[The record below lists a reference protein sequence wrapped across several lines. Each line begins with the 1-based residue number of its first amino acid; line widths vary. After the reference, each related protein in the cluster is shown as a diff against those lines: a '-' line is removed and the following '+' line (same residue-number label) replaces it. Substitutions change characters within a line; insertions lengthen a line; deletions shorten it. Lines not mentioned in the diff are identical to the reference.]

1 MKPTTIA
8 SLQKCKQDKKRF
20 ATITAYDYSFAKL
33 FADEGINV
41 MLVGDSLGMTV
52 QGHDSTLP
60 VTVADIAYH
69 TAAVRRGA
77 PNCLLLADL
86 PFMAYA
92 TPEQAFENA
101 ATVMRAGANM
111 VKIEGG
117 EWLVETVQMLTERA
131 VPVCGHLGLTPQS
144 VNIFGGYKV
153 QGRGDEAGDRLL
165 SDALA
170 LEAAGAQLL
179 VLECVPV
186 ELAKRITEALAI
198 PVIGIGAGNVTDGQI
213 LVMHDAFG
221 ITGGHIPKF
230 AKNFLAE
237 TGDIRAA
244 VRQYMAEVES
254 GVYPGEEH
262 SFPLRSDVVLIIE
275 TLPLLRQQI
284 RRLRMEGKRVALVP
298 TMGNLHDG
306 HMKLVDEAK
315 ARADVVVVS
324 IFVNPMQFDRPED
337 LARYPRTL
345 QEDCEKL
352 NKRKVDLVFAPSVKE
367 IYPNGTETHT
377 YVDVPGLSTML
388 EGASRP
394 GHFRGVSTI
403 VSKLFNLVQPDI
415 ACFGEKD
422 FQQLALIRKM
432 VADMGFDIEIVGVPI
447 MRAKDGLA
455 LSSRNGYLTA
465 EQRKI
470 APGLYKVL
478 SSIADKLQAGE
489 RDLDEIIAIAG
500 QELNEKGFRSDDIQ
514 IRDADT
520 LLEISENSKRAV
532 ILVAAWLGDARL
544 IDNKLVELA

>member
-1 MKPTTIA
+1 M
-8 SLQKCKQDKKRF
+8 
-20 ATITAYDYSFAKL
+20 
-33 FADEGINV
+33 
-41 MLVGDSLGMTV
+41 
-52 QGHDSTLP
+52 
-60 VTVADIAYH
+60 
-69 TAAVRRGA
+69 
-77 PNCLLLADL
+77 
-86 PFMAYA
+86 
-92 TPEQAFENA
+92 
-101 ATVMRAGANM
+101 
-111 VKIEGG
+111 
-117 EWLVETVQMLTERA
+117 
-131 VPVCGHLGLTPQS
+131 
-144 VNIFGGYKV
+144 
-153 QGRGDEAGDRLL
+153 
-165 SDALA
+165 
-170 LEAAGAQLL
+170 
-179 VLECVPV
+179 
-186 ELAKRITEALAI
+186 
-198 PVIGIGAGNVTDGQI
+198 
-213 LVMHDAFG
+213 
-221 ITGGHIPKF
+221 
-230 AKNFLAE
+230 
-237 TGDIRAA
+237 
-244 VRQYMAEVES
+244 
-254 GVYPGEEH
+254 
-262 SFPLRSDVVLIIE
+262 LIIE

-489 RDLDEIIAIAG
+489 RDLDEIITIAG
-500 QELNEKGFRSDDIQ
+500 QELNEKGFRADDIQ

-520 LLEISENSKRAV
+520 LLEVSETSKRAV

-544 IDNKLVELA
+544 IDNKMVELAKYLTGATADGASY

>member
-1 MKPTTIA
+1 M
-8 SLQKCKQDKKRF
+8 
-20 ATITAYDYSFAKL
+20 
-33 FADEGINV
+33 
-41 MLVGDSLGMTV
+41 
-52 QGHDSTLP
+52 
-60 VTVADIAYH
+60 
-69 TAAVRRGA
+69 
-77 PNCLLLADL
+77 
-86 PFMAYA
+86 
-92 TPEQAFENA
+92 
-101 ATVMRAGANM
+101 
-111 VKIEGG
+111 
-117 EWLVETVQMLTERA
+117 
-131 VPVCGHLGLTPQS
+131 
-144 VNIFGGYKV
+144 
-153 QGRGDEAGDRLL
+153 
-165 SDALA
+165 
-170 LEAAGAQLL
+170 
-179 VLECVPV
+179 
-186 ELAKRITEALAI
+186 
-198 PVIGIGAGNVTDGQI
+198 
-213 LVMHDAFG
+213 
-221 ITGGHIPKF
+221 
-230 AKNFLAE
+230 
-237 TGDIRAA
+237 
-244 VRQYMAEVES
+244 
-254 GVYPGEEH
+254 
-262 SFPLRSDVVLIIE
+262 LIIE

-489 RDLDEIIAIAG
+489 RDLDEIITIAG
-500 QELNEKGFRSDDIQ
+500 QELNEKGFRADDIQ

-520 LLEISENSKRAV
+520 LLEVSETSKRAV

-544 IDNKLVELA
+544 IDNKMVEVA

>member
-1 MKPTTIA
+1 M
-8 SLQKCKQDKKRF
+8 
-20 ATITAYDYSFAKL
+20 
-33 FADEGINV
+33 
-41 MLVGDSLGMTV
+41 
-52 QGHDSTLP
+52 
-60 VTVADIAYH
+60 
-69 TAAVRRGA
+69 
-77 PNCLLLADL
+77 
-86 PFMAYA
+86 
-92 TPEQAFENA
+92 
-101 ATVMRAGANM
+101 
-111 VKIEGG
+111 
-117 EWLVETVQMLTERA
+117 
-131 VPVCGHLGLTPQS
+131 
-144 VNIFGGYKV
+144 
-153 QGRGDEAGDRLL
+153 
-165 SDALA
+165 
-170 LEAAGAQLL
+170 
-179 VLECVPV
+179 
-186 ELAKRITEALAI
+186 
-198 PVIGIGAGNVTDGQI
+198 
-213 LVMHDAFG
+213 
-221 ITGGHIPKF
+221 
-230 AKNFLAE
+230 
-237 TGDIRAA
+237 
-244 VRQYMAEVES
+244 
-254 GVYPGEEH
+254 
-262 SFPLRSDVVLIIE
+262 LIIE

-377 YVDVPGLSTML
+377 YVDVPGLSPML

-455 LSSRNGYLTA
+455 QSSRNGYLTA

-489 RDLDEIIAIAG
+489 RDLDEIITIAG
-500 QELNEKGFRSDDIQ
+500 QELNEKGFRADDIQ

-520 LLEISENSKRAV
+520 LLEVSETSKRAV

-544 IDNKLVELA
+544 IDNKMVELA

>member
-1 MKPTTIA
+1 M
-8 SLQKCKQDKKRF
+8 
-20 ATITAYDYSFAKL
+20 
-33 FADEGINV
+33 
-41 MLVGDSLGMTV
+41 
-52 QGHDSTLP
+52 
-60 VTVADIAYH
+60 
-69 TAAVRRGA
+69 
-77 PNCLLLADL
+77 
-86 PFMAYA
+86 
-92 TPEQAFENA
+92 
-101 ATVMRAGANM
+101 
-111 VKIEGG
+111 
-117 EWLVETVQMLTERA
+117 
-131 VPVCGHLGLTPQS
+131 
-144 VNIFGGYKV
+144 
-153 QGRGDEAGDRLL
+153 
-165 SDALA
+165 
-170 LEAAGAQLL
+170 
-179 VLECVPV
+179 
-186 ELAKRITEALAI
+186 
-198 PVIGIGAGNVTDGQI
+198 
-213 LVMHDAFG
+213 
-221 ITGGHIPKF
+221 
-230 AKNFLAE
+230 
-237 TGDIRAA
+237 
-244 VRQYMAEVES
+244 
-254 GVYPGEEH
+254 
-262 SFPLRSDVVLIIE
+262 LIIE

-298 TMGNLHDG
+298 TMGNLHNG

-489 RDLDEIIAIAG
+489 RDLDEIITIAG
-500 QELNEKGFRSDDIQ
+500 QELNEKGFRADDIQ

-520 LLEISENSKRAV
+520 LLEVSETSKRAV

-544 IDNKLVELA
+544 IEIGRAHV

>member
-1 MKPTTIA
+1 M
-8 SLQKCKQDKKRF
+8 
-20 ATITAYDYSFAKL
+20 
-33 FADEGINV
+33 
-41 MLVGDSLGMTV
+41 
-52 QGHDSTLP
+52 
-60 VTVADIAYH
+60 
-69 TAAVRRGA
+69 
-77 PNCLLLADL
+77 
-86 PFMAYA
+86 
-92 TPEQAFENA
+92 
-101 ATVMRAGANM
+101 
-111 VKIEGG
+111 
-117 EWLVETVQMLTERA
+117 
-131 VPVCGHLGLTPQS
+131 
-144 VNIFGGYKV
+144 
-153 QGRGDEAGDRLL
+153 
-165 SDALA
+165 
-170 LEAAGAQLL
+170 
-179 VLECVPV
+179 
-186 ELAKRITEALAI
+186 
-198 PVIGIGAGNVTDGQI
+198 
-213 LVMHDAFG
+213 
-221 ITGGHIPKF
+221 
-230 AKNFLAE
+230 
-237 TGDIRAA
+237 
-244 VRQYMAEVES
+244 
-254 GVYPGEEH
+254 
-262 SFPLRSDVVLIIE
+262 LIIE

-422 FQQLALIRKM
+422 FQQLTLIRKM

-489 RDLDEIIAIAG
+489 RDLDEIITIAG
-500 QELNEKGFRSDDIQ
+500 QELNEKGFRADDIQ

-520 LLEISENSKRAV
+520 LLEVSENSKRAV

-544 IDNKLVELA
+544 IDNKIVELV

>member
-1 MKPTTIA
+1 M
-8 SLQKCKQDKKRF
+8 
-20 ATITAYDYSFAKL
+20 
-33 FADEGINV
+33 
-41 MLVGDSLGMTV
+41 
-52 QGHDSTLP
+52 
-60 VTVADIAYH
+60 
-69 TAAVRRGA
+69 
-77 PNCLLLADL
+77 
-86 PFMAYA
+86 
-92 TPEQAFENA
+92 
-101 ATVMRAGANM
+101 
-111 VKIEGG
+111 
-117 EWLVETVQMLTERA
+117 
-131 VPVCGHLGLTPQS
+131 
-144 VNIFGGYKV
+144 
-153 QGRGDEAGDRLL
+153 
-165 SDALA
+165 
-170 LEAAGAQLL
+170 
-179 VLECVPV
+179 
-186 ELAKRITEALAI
+186 
-198 PVIGIGAGNVTDGQI
+198 
-213 LVMHDAFG
+213 
-221 ITGGHIPKF
+221 
-230 AKNFLAE
+230 
-237 TGDIRAA
+237 
-244 VRQYMAEVES
+244 
-254 GVYPGEEH
+254 
-262 SFPLRSDVVLIIE
+262 LIIE

-432 VADMGFDIEIVGVPI
+432 VADMGFDIEIIGVPI

-489 RDLDEIIAIAG
+489 RDLDEIITIAG

-520 LLEISENSKRAV
+520 LLEVSENSKRAV

-544 IDNKLVELA
+544 IDNKIVELA

>member
-1 MKPTTIA
+1 M
-8 SLQKCKQDKKRF
+8 
-20 ATITAYDYSFAKL
+20 
-33 FADEGINV
+33 
-41 MLVGDSLGMTV
+41 
-52 QGHDSTLP
+52 
-60 VTVADIAYH
+60 
-69 TAAVRRGA
+69 
-77 PNCLLLADL
+77 
-86 PFMAYA
+86 
-92 TPEQAFENA
+92 
-101 ATVMRAGANM
+101 
-111 VKIEGG
+111 
-117 EWLVETVQMLTERA
+117 
-131 VPVCGHLGLTPQS
+131 
-144 VNIFGGYKV
+144 
-153 QGRGDEAGDRLL
+153 
-165 SDALA
+165 
-170 LEAAGAQLL
+170 
-179 VLECVPV
+179 
-186 ELAKRITEALAI
+186 
-198 PVIGIGAGNVTDGQI
+198 
-213 LVMHDAFG
+213 
-221 ITGGHIPKF
+221 
-230 AKNFLAE
+230 
-237 TGDIRAA
+237 
-244 VRQYMAEVES
+244 
-254 GVYPGEEH
+254 
-262 SFPLRSDVVLIIE
+262 LIIE

-337 LARYPRTL
+337 RARYPRTL

-500 QELNEKGFRSDDIQ
+500 QELNEKGFRADDIQ

-520 LLEISENSKRAV
+520 LLEVSENSKRAV

-544 IDNKLVELA
+544 IDNKIVELA

>member
-1 MKPTTIA
+1 M
-8 SLQKCKQDKKRF
+8 
-20 ATITAYDYSFAKL
+20 
-33 FADEGINV
+33 
-41 MLVGDSLGMTV
+41 
-52 QGHDSTLP
+52 
-60 VTVADIAYH
+60 
-69 TAAVRRGA
+69 
-77 PNCLLLADL
+77 
-86 PFMAYA
+86 
-92 TPEQAFENA
+92 
-101 ATVMRAGANM
+101 
-111 VKIEGG
+111 
-117 EWLVETVQMLTERA
+117 
-131 VPVCGHLGLTPQS
+131 
-144 VNIFGGYKV
+144 
-153 QGRGDEAGDRLL
+153 
-165 SDALA
+165 
-170 LEAAGAQLL
+170 
-179 VLECVPV
+179 
-186 ELAKRITEALAI
+186 
-198 PVIGIGAGNVTDGQI
+198 
-213 LVMHDAFG
+213 
-221 ITGGHIPKF
+221 
-230 AKNFLAE
+230 
-237 TGDIRAA
+237 
-244 VRQYMAEVES
+244 
-254 GVYPGEEH
+254 
-262 SFPLRSDVVLIIE
+262 LIIE

-403 VSKLFNLVQPDI
+403 GSKLFKLVQPDI

-489 RDLDEIIAIAG
+489 RDLDEIITIAG
-500 QELNEKGFRSDDIQ
+500 QELNEKGFRADDIQ

-520 LLEISENSKRAV
+520 LLEVSETSKRAV

-544 IDNKLVELA
+544 IDNKMVELA

>member
-1 MKPTTIA
+1 M
-8 SLQKCKQDKKRF
+8 
-20 ATITAYDYSFAKL
+20 
-33 FADEGINV
+33 
-41 MLVGDSLGMTV
+41 
-52 QGHDSTLP
+52 
-60 VTVADIAYH
+60 
-69 TAAVRRGA
+69 
-77 PNCLLLADL
+77 
-86 PFMAYA
+86 
-92 TPEQAFENA
+92 
-101 ATVMRAGANM
+101 
-111 VKIEGG
+111 
-117 EWLVETVQMLTERA
+117 
-131 VPVCGHLGLTPQS
+131 
-144 VNIFGGYKV
+144 
-153 QGRGDEAGDRLL
+153 
-165 SDALA
+165 
-170 LEAAGAQLL
+170 
-179 VLECVPV
+179 
-186 ELAKRITEALAI
+186 
-198 PVIGIGAGNVTDGQI
+198 
-213 LVMHDAFG
+213 
-221 ITGGHIPKF
+221 
-230 AKNFLAE
+230 
-237 TGDIRAA
+237 
-244 VRQYMAEVES
+244 
-254 GVYPGEEH
+254 
-262 SFPLRSDVVLIIE
+262 LIIE

-284 RRLRMEGKRVALVP
+284 RRLGMEGKRVALVP

-432 VADMGFDIEIVGVPI
+432 VADMSFDIEIVGVPI

-500 QELNEKGFRSDDIQ
+500 QELNEKGFRADDIQ

-520 LLEISENSKRAV
+520 LLEVSETSKRAV

-544 IDNKLVELA
+544 IDNKMVELA

>member
-1 MKPTTIA
+1 M
-8 SLQKCKQDKKRF
+8 
-20 ATITAYDYSFAKL
+20 
-33 FADEGINV
+33 
-41 MLVGDSLGMTV
+41 
-52 QGHDSTLP
+52 
-60 VTVADIAYH
+60 
-69 TAAVRRGA
+69 
-77 PNCLLLADL
+77 
-86 PFMAYA
+86 
-92 TPEQAFENA
+92 
-101 ATVMRAGANM
+101 
-111 VKIEGG
+111 
-117 EWLVETVQMLTERA
+117 
-131 VPVCGHLGLTPQS
+131 
-144 VNIFGGYKV
+144 
-153 QGRGDEAGDRLL
+153 
-165 SDALA
+165 
-170 LEAAGAQLL
+170 
-179 VLECVPV
+179 
-186 ELAKRITEALAI
+186 
-198 PVIGIGAGNVTDGQI
+198 
-213 LVMHDAFG
+213 
-221 ITGGHIPKF
+221 
-230 AKNFLAE
+230 
-237 TGDIRAA
+237 
-244 VRQYMAEVES
+244 
-254 GVYPGEEH
+254 
-262 SFPLRSDVVLIIE
+262 LIIE

-324 IFVNPMQFDRPED
+324 IFVNPMQFGRPED

-489 RDLDEIIAIAG
+489 RDLDEIITIAG
-500 QELNEKGFRSDDIQ
+500 QELNEKGFRADDIQ

-520 LLEISENSKRAV
+520 LLEVSETSKRAV

-544 IDNKLVELA
+544 IDNKMVELA

>member
-1 MKPTTIA
+1 M
-8 SLQKCKQDKKRF
+8 
-20 ATITAYDYSFAKL
+20 
-33 FADEGINV
+33 
-41 MLVGDSLGMTV
+41 
-52 QGHDSTLP
+52 
-60 VTVADIAYH
+60 
-69 TAAVRRGA
+69 
-77 PNCLLLADL
+77 
-86 PFMAYA
+86 
-92 TPEQAFENA
+92 
-101 ATVMRAGANM
+101 
-111 VKIEGG
+111 
-117 EWLVETVQMLTERA
+117 
-131 VPVCGHLGLTPQS
+131 
-144 VNIFGGYKV
+144 
-153 QGRGDEAGDRLL
+153 
-165 SDALA
+165 
-170 LEAAGAQLL
+170 
-179 VLECVPV
+179 
-186 ELAKRITEALAI
+186 
-198 PVIGIGAGNVTDGQI
+198 
-213 LVMHDAFG
+213 
-221 ITGGHIPKF
+221 
-230 AKNFLAE
+230 
-237 TGDIRAA
+237 
-244 VRQYMAEVES
+244 
-254 GVYPGEEH
+254 
-262 SFPLRSDVVLIIE
+262 LIIE

-432 VADMGFDIEIVGVPI
+432 VADMGFDIEIIGVPI

-478 SSIADKLQAGE
+478 SSIDDKLQAGE

-500 QELNEKGFRSDDIQ
+500 QELNEKGFRADDIQ

-520 LLEISENSKRAV
+520 LLEVSENSKRAV

-544 IDNKLVELA
+544 IDNKMVELA

>member
-1 MKPTTIA
+1 M
-8 SLQKCKQDKKRF
+8 
-20 ATITAYDYSFAKL
+20 
-33 FADEGINV
+33 
-41 MLVGDSLGMTV
+41 
-52 QGHDSTLP
+52 
-60 VTVADIAYH
+60 
-69 TAAVRRGA
+69 
-77 PNCLLLADL
+77 
-86 PFMAYA
+86 
-92 TPEQAFENA
+92 
-101 ATVMRAGANM
+101 
-111 VKIEGG
+111 
-117 EWLVETVQMLTERA
+117 
-131 VPVCGHLGLTPQS
+131 
-144 VNIFGGYKV
+144 
-153 QGRGDEAGDRLL
+153 
-165 SDALA
+165 
-170 LEAAGAQLL
+170 
-179 VLECVPV
+179 
-186 ELAKRITEALAI
+186 
-198 PVIGIGAGNVTDGQI
+198 
-213 LVMHDAFG
+213 
-221 ITGGHIPKF
+221 
-230 AKNFLAE
+230 
-237 TGDIRAA
+237 
-244 VRQYMAEVES
+244 
-254 GVYPGEEH
+254 
-262 SFPLRSDVVLIIE
+262 LIIE

-306 HMKLVDEAK
+306 HMKLVDEGK
-315 ARADVVVVS
+315 ARADVVFVS

-500 QELNEKGFRSDDIQ
+500 QELNEKGFRADDIQ

-520 LLEISENSKRAV
+520 LLEVSENSKRAV

-544 IDNKLVELA
+544 IDNKIVELV

>member
-1 MKPTTIA
+1 M
-8 SLQKCKQDKKRF
+8 
-20 ATITAYDYSFAKL
+20 
-33 FADEGINV
+33 
-41 MLVGDSLGMTV
+41 
-52 QGHDSTLP
+52 
-60 VTVADIAYH
+60 
-69 TAAVRRGA
+69 
-77 PNCLLLADL
+77 
-86 PFMAYA
+86 
-92 TPEQAFENA
+92 
-101 ATVMRAGANM
+101 
-111 VKIEGG
+111 
-117 EWLVETVQMLTERA
+117 
-131 VPVCGHLGLTPQS
+131 
-144 VNIFGGYKV
+144 
-153 QGRGDEAGDRLL
+153 
-165 SDALA
+165 
-170 LEAAGAQLL
+170 
-179 VLECVPV
+179 
-186 ELAKRITEALAI
+186 
-198 PVIGIGAGNVTDGQI
+198 
-213 LVMHDAFG
+213 
-221 ITGGHIPKF
+221 
-230 AKNFLAE
+230 
-237 TGDIRAA
+237 
-244 VRQYMAEVES
+244 
-254 GVYPGEEH
+254 
-262 SFPLRSDVVLIIE
+262 LIIE

-415 ACFGEKD
+415 AYFGEKD

-489 RDLDEIIAIAG
+489 RDLDEIITIAG
-500 QELNEKGFRSDDIQ
+500 QELNEKGFRADDIQ

-520 LLEISENSKRAV
+520 LLEVSENSKRAV

-544 IDNKLVELA
+544 IDNKIVELV

>member
-1 MKPTTIA
+1 M
-8 SLQKCKQDKKRF
+8 
-20 ATITAYDYSFAKL
+20 
-33 FADEGINV
+33 
-41 MLVGDSLGMTV
+41 
-52 QGHDSTLP
+52 
-60 VTVADIAYH
+60 
-69 TAAVRRGA
+69 
-77 PNCLLLADL
+77 
-86 PFMAYA
+86 
-92 TPEQAFENA
+92 
-101 ATVMRAGANM
+101 
-111 VKIEGG
+111 
-117 EWLVETVQMLTERA
+117 
-131 VPVCGHLGLTPQS
+131 
-144 VNIFGGYKV
+144 
-153 QGRGDEAGDRLL
+153 
-165 SDALA
+165 
-170 LEAAGAQLL
+170 
-179 VLECVPV
+179 
-186 ELAKRITEALAI
+186 
-198 PVIGIGAGNVTDGQI
+198 
-213 LVMHDAFG
+213 
-221 ITGGHIPKF
+221 
-230 AKNFLAE
+230 
-237 TGDIRAA
+237 
-244 VRQYMAEVES
+244 
-254 GVYPGEEH
+254 
-262 SFPLRSDVVLIIE
+262 LIIK

-544 IDNKLVELA
+544 IDNKIVELA

>member
-1 MKPTTIA
+1 M
-8 SLQKCKQDKKRF
+8 
-20 ATITAYDYSFAKL
+20 
-33 FADEGINV
+33 
-41 MLVGDSLGMTV
+41 
-52 QGHDSTLP
+52 
-60 VTVADIAYH
+60 
-69 TAAVRRGA
+69 
-77 PNCLLLADL
+77 
-86 PFMAYA
+86 
-92 TPEQAFENA
+92 
-101 ATVMRAGANM
+101 
-111 VKIEGG
+111 
-117 EWLVETVQMLTERA
+117 
-131 VPVCGHLGLTPQS
+131 
-144 VNIFGGYKV
+144 
-153 QGRGDEAGDRLL
+153 
-165 SDALA
+165 
-170 LEAAGAQLL
+170 
-179 VLECVPV
+179 
-186 ELAKRITEALAI
+186 
-198 PVIGIGAGNVTDGQI
+198 
-213 LVMHDAFG
+213 
-221 ITGGHIPKF
+221 
-230 AKNFLAE
+230 
-237 TGDIRAA
+237 
-244 VRQYMAEVES
+244 
-254 GVYPGEEH
+254 
-262 SFPLRSDVVLIIE
+262 LIIE

-500 QELNEKGFRSDDIQ
+500 QELNEKGFRADDIQ

-520 LLEISENSKRAV
+520 LQEVSKNSKRAV

-544 IDNKLVELA
+544 IDNKMVELA

>member
-1 MKPTTIA
+1 M
-8 SLQKCKQDKKRF
+8 
-20 ATITAYDYSFAKL
+20 
-33 FADEGINV
+33 
-41 MLVGDSLGMTV
+41 
-52 QGHDSTLP
+52 
-60 VTVADIAYH
+60 
-69 TAAVRRGA
+69 
-77 PNCLLLADL
+77 
-86 PFMAYA
+86 
-92 TPEQAFENA
+92 
-101 ATVMRAGANM
+101 
-111 VKIEGG
+111 
-117 EWLVETVQMLTERA
+117 
-131 VPVCGHLGLTPQS
+131 
-144 VNIFGGYKV
+144 
-153 QGRGDEAGDRLL
+153 
-165 SDALA
+165 
-170 LEAAGAQLL
+170 
-179 VLECVPV
+179 
-186 ELAKRITEALAI
+186 
-198 PVIGIGAGNVTDGQI
+198 
-213 LVMHDAFG
+213 
-221 ITGGHIPKF
+221 
-230 AKNFLAE
+230 
-237 TGDIRAA
+237 
-244 VRQYMAEVES
+244 
-254 GVYPGEEH
+254 
-262 SFPLRSDVVLIIE
+262 LIIE

-478 SSIADKLQAGE
+478 SSIADKLQAGK

-500 QELNEKGFRSDDIQ
+500 QELNEKGFRADDIQ

-520 LLEISENSKRAV
+520 LLEVSENSKRAV

>member
-1 MKPTTIA
+1 M
-8 SLQKCKQDKKRF
+8 
-20 ATITAYDYSFAKL
+20 
-33 FADEGINV
+33 
-41 MLVGDSLGMTV
+41 
-52 QGHDSTLP
+52 
-60 VTVADIAYH
+60 
-69 TAAVRRGA
+69 
-77 PNCLLLADL
+77 
-86 PFMAYA
+86 
-92 TPEQAFENA
+92 
-101 ATVMRAGANM
+101 
-111 VKIEGG
+111 
-117 EWLVETVQMLTERA
+117 
-131 VPVCGHLGLTPQS
+131 
-144 VNIFGGYKV
+144 
-153 QGRGDEAGDRLL
+153 
-165 SDALA
+165 
-170 LEAAGAQLL
+170 
-179 VLECVPV
+179 
-186 ELAKRITEALAI
+186 
-198 PVIGIGAGNVTDGQI
+198 
-213 LVMHDAFG
+213 
-221 ITGGHIPKF
+221 
-230 AKNFLAE
+230 
-237 TGDIRAA
+237 
-244 VRQYMAEVES
+244 
-254 GVYPGEEH
+254 
-262 SFPLRSDVVLIIE
+262 LIIE

-489 RDLDEIIAIAG
+489 RDLDEIITIAG
-500 QELNEKGFRSDDIQ
+500 QELNEKGFRADDIQ

-520 LLEISENSKRAV
+520 LLEVSETSKRAV

-544 IDNKLVELA
+544 IDKKWSSWRNT

>member
-1 MKPTTIA
+1 M
-8 SLQKCKQDKKRF
+8 
-20 ATITAYDYSFAKL
+20 
-33 FADEGINV
+33 
-41 MLVGDSLGMTV
+41 
-52 QGHDSTLP
+52 
-60 VTVADIAYH
+60 
-69 TAAVRRGA
+69 
-77 PNCLLLADL
+77 
-86 PFMAYA
+86 
-92 TPEQAFENA
+92 
-101 ATVMRAGANM
+101 
-111 VKIEGG
+111 
-117 EWLVETVQMLTERA
+117 
-131 VPVCGHLGLTPQS
+131 
-144 VNIFGGYKV
+144 
-153 QGRGDEAGDRLL
+153 
-165 SDALA
+165 
-170 LEAAGAQLL
+170 
-179 VLECVPV
+179 
-186 ELAKRITEALAI
+186 
-198 PVIGIGAGNVTDGQI
+198 
-213 LVMHDAFG
+213 
-221 ITGGHIPKF
+221 
-230 AKNFLAE
+230 
-237 TGDIRAA
+237 
-244 VRQYMAEVES
+244 
-254 GVYPGEEH
+254 
-262 SFPLRSDVVLIIE
+262 LIIE

-544 IDNKLVELA
+544 IDNKLVKLA

>member
-1 MKPTTIA
+1 M
-8 SLQKCKQDKKRF
+8 
-20 ATITAYDYSFAKL
+20 
-33 FADEGINV
+33 
-41 MLVGDSLGMTV
+41 
-52 QGHDSTLP
+52 
-60 VTVADIAYH
+60 
-69 TAAVRRGA
+69 
-77 PNCLLLADL
+77 
-86 PFMAYA
+86 
-92 TPEQAFENA
+92 
-101 ATVMRAGANM
+101 
-111 VKIEGG
+111 
-117 EWLVETVQMLTERA
+117 
-131 VPVCGHLGLTPQS
+131 
-144 VNIFGGYKV
+144 
-153 QGRGDEAGDRLL
+153 
-165 SDALA
+165 
-170 LEAAGAQLL
+170 
-179 VLECVPV
+179 
-186 ELAKRITEALAI
+186 
-198 PVIGIGAGNVTDGQI
+198 
-213 LVMHDAFG
+213 
-221 ITGGHIPKF
+221 
-230 AKNFLAE
+230 
-237 TGDIRAA
+237 
-244 VRQYMAEVES
+244 
-254 GVYPGEEH
+254 
-262 SFPLRSDVVLIIE
+262 LIIE

-403 VSKLFNLVQPDI
+403 VSKLFNPVQPDI

-432 VADMGFDIEIVGVPI
+432 VADMGFDIEIIGVPI

-500 QELNEKGFRSDDIQ
+500 QELNEKASAPMIFRFVMPTHCWKSLKTANAQ
-514 IRDADT
+514 
-520 LLEISENSKRAV
+520 
-532 ILVAAWLGDARL
+532 
-544 IDNKLVELA
+544 